1 MLKAFFLCYNYFGD
15 DMEKNRKLLLIS
27 SILMIVYLI
36 PNILVSIFVGIGNN
50 TFIKVFNISMY
61 VLSVIGIVIFMY
73 YTFSKKNI
81 HRGLEFFISI
91 IFFCMNIVSGVL
103 GFIYFNKT
111 STYKKRELPKLEIQ
125 YNHKKIV
132 YILAFLLS
140 MVLMFIVPIFIK
152 NKIVDIAIDAS
163 VFIMMILLFYKDLKR
178 DFKAFKEYFR
188 EYNSFVWKM
197 FGISIAVMFVL
208 AISIKL
214 YTGINSPTNQVKLL
228 EMFRVK
234 PLYIIFL
241 AMIYAPI
248 TEELLFRG
256 IIRKVFNNKYLFIII
271 SGVLFGALHV
281 VDDFQSISELLYILV
296 YSSLGI
302 FMASTY
308 YKTNNL
314 FTDIYFHFIQN
325 TLAVLAMI
333 LLSLL
338 GI

>member
-1 MLKAFFLCYNYFGD
+1 MCYNYCGD
-15 DMEKNRKLLLIS
+15 SMENNKKLLLIS
-27 SILMIVYLI
+27 GIFMIAYLI
-36 PNILVSIFVGIGNN
+36 PNIIFSLIFGLGDNIY
-50 TFIKVFNISMY
+50 IKIYSISMY
-61 VLSVIGIVIFMY
+61 VLSVIGTVLFIY
-73 YTFSKKNI
+73 YTFSNKNI

-91 IFFCMNIVSGVL
+91 IFFLMNIVSGIL

-111 STYKKRELPKLEIQ
+111 STYKKRELPKLDIQ
-125 YNHKKIV
+125 YNYKKLV
-132 YILAFLLS
+132 YILAFLLC
-140 MVLMFIVPIFIK
+140 MILMFIVPIFID
-152 NKIVDIAIDAS
+152 NKIVGIAIDII
-163 VFIMMILLFYKDLKR
+163 VFVMMILLFYKDLKR
-178 DFKAFKEYFR
+178 DFKYFKEYFR
-188 EYNSFVWKM
+188 EYNSLVWKM
-197 FGISIAVMFVL
+197 FGISFAVMFVL

-228 EMFRVK
+228 ERFSVK

-281 VDDFQSISELLYILV
+281 VDDFQSIKELLYILL

-308 YKTNNL
+308 YKTNNI

-325 TLAVLAMI
+325 TLAVIAMI

-338 GI
+338 EI